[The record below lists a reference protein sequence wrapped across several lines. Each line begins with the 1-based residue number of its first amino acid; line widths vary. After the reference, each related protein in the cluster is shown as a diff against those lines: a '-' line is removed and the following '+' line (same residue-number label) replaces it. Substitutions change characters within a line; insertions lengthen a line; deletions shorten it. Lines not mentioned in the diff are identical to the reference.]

1 MAGFGIFRNYQKASL
16 VALAILSM
24 LAFFVLPPLLQWG
37 GQSARIADAQVAR
50 WNGGEIRERALDR
63 AMTMTAVVNRFL
75 AEATVAAGRDPRQA
89 PSFPQDEQAIVRK
102 LLLADEARK
111 EGLVVSDGAIND
123 FLARLTSGQ
132 VRADQFDQI
141 MEGLRRV
148 GGGVSQAD
156 LFEALRTELLAENML
171 LLVQRSLVGGDP
183 PGLRWDYFKRM
194 EQSAT
199 AEVVAVDVRSVGD
212 QVTLPP
218 AATLRAFFEKHKDE
232 LPDPTS
238 EKPGFREPHRARVE
252 YLVAKRGVFVDE
264 ISKEVTDE
272 EIAEYY
278 EKNKTSMFRARPA
291 PAAPPAP
298 AGAEVPPAD
307 ETPPAEPPA
316 GDTTPAATPASE
328 PAVEPADAV
337 QNEAAAGEA
346 TSESAPDA
354 TAAGVPEADPAPPA
368 VDGGAKPDEGSGA
381 ALRRPSV
388 RTVAYLAPQDP
399 PADEPA
405 PDARPTDP
413 ALPVAAEEKSAS
425 DAEMQKDSAAV
436 DPVATPNDGEA
447 KNAAP
452 VAGGT
457 EDAAA
462 VPDGAAPA
470 AEGEQFEPLEAVSG
484 RIRDQIARERAN
496 AKVDIIFNRVV
507 EDFAGYSQ
515 DYALWQA
522 REEAKGIAP
531 PKPPDVDGIA
541 TLHGLDGGRSPLWSP
556 VDAREAGGIGASGT
570 FVSDRSNGFG
580 FREVPWAALIYGQGA
595 QNMRPVQTQD
605 RDGNRYVSW
614 RVEDQPEFTP
624 TFETARPAVESAW
637 KIVEGRAAARKRAE
651 EIASKAAGA
660 ESLEA
665 AIAGDE
671 TLQSLTVGPFFWMN
685 PQAALS
691 GIVQV
696 SQPTGIVLPGDEFM
710 AKVFALRPGEVGVAF
725 NEPKTV
731 CYVIRLI
738 DVEPP
743 EEKLKERF
751 TARRGDPQLVAVAAQ
766 EARMNAFQRWL
777 EGLEARYD
785 LEWKRQPRQ

>member
-1 MAGFGIFRNYQKASL
+1 MAGFGIFRSYQKASL

-50 WNGGEIRERALDR
+50 WKGGEIRERALDR

-111 EGLVVSDGAIND
+111 EGLVVSDSAIND
-123 FLARLTSGQ
+123 FLARLTAGQ
-132 VRADQFDQI
+132 VRAEQFDQI

-183 PGLRWDYFKRM
+183 PGLRWDYFKRL

-199 AEVVAVDVRSVGD
+199 VEAVGVDVRSVGD

-218 AATLRAFFEKHKDE
+218 PATLRAFFDKHKDE

-264 ISKEVTDE
+264 ISKEITDA

-278 EKNKTSMFRARPA
+278 EKNKATLFRARPK
-291 PAAPPAP
+291 PPAPPAP
-298 AGAEVPPAD
+298 AGADVPAATDAPAAD
-307 ETPPAEPPA
+307 APAGDAAASDAAAAEAAPTAPPDAIQDGPPPA
-316 GDTTPAATPASE
+316 GDAA
-328 PAVEPADAV
+328 PAVPADAS
-337 QNEAAAGEA
+337 EASGAAAPG
-346 TSESAPDA
+346 TDA
-354 TAAGVPEADPAPPA
+354 APPA
-368 VDGGAKPDEGSGA
+368 PESDTKPVEDGGA
-381 ALRRPSV
+381 ALGRSRFRPVSFQ
-388 RTVAYLAPQDP
+388 APQDP
-399 PADEPA
+399 PADPPA
-405 PDARPTDP
+405 ADTPATDTP
-413 ALPVAAEEKSAS
+413 A
-425 DAEMQKDSAAV
+425 
-436 DPVATPNDGEA
+436 TGE
-447 KNAAP
+447 
-452 VAGGT
+452 T
-457 EDAAA
+457 EQGAAA
-462 VPDGAAPA
+462 VPTSATPPGDGAAGEAAVDAAGTPTTPDQAPA
-470 AEGEQFEPLEAVSG
+470 AEAEQFEPLEAVTE
-484 RIRDQIARERAN
+484 RIREQLARERAN

-522 REEAKGIAP
+522 REEAKGIEA
-531 PKPPDVDGIA
+531 PKPPDVDAIA
-541 TLHGLDGGRSPLWSP
+541 ALHGLEGGRSPLWSP
-556 VDAREAGGIGASGT
+556 VDAQDAGGIGASGT
-570 FVSDRSNGFG
+570 FVSDSTNRFG
-580 FREVPWAALIYGQGA
+580 FREIPWAALIYGQGA

-624 TFETARPAVESAW
+624 TFETARPEVEKAW

-651 EIASKAAGA
+651 EIVAKAAGA
-660 ESLEA
+660 ASLEA

-671 TLQSLTVGPFFWMN
+671 TLQATTVGPFFWMN

-691 GIVQV
+691 GMVQL
-696 SQPTGIVLPGDEFM
+696 SQPAGIVLPGDEFM
-710 AKVFALRPGEVGVAF
+710 AKVFSLRPGEVGVAF
-725 NEPKTV
+725 NQPKTV
-731 CYVIRLI
+731 CYCVRLI

-766 EARMNAFQRWL
+766 EARMDAFQRWI
-777 EGLEARYD
+777 ESLEARYE
-785 LEWKRQPRQ
+785 LQWQRKPRQ